1 MVDVYSQLY
10 TFVTVVISSD
20 QHKTQESEE
29 EEKKKKIIIDVSR
42 PSRTKWKLRFAA
54 VR

>member
-29 EEKKKKIIIDVSR
+29 KKKKKKKKIIIDV
-42 PSRTKWKLRFAA
+42 SRTKWKLRFAA

>member
-29 EEKKKKIIIDVSR
+29 EEKKKKKIIIDV
-42 PSRTKWKLRFAA
+42 SRTKWKLRFAA